1 MTNLISFFSISGSLP
16 IKLNATLAFPFMIPV
31 NNELGSC
38 GGTGVALK
46 YQKKD
51 NYKISI
57 YKFE

>member
-1 MTNLISFFSISGSLP
+1 
-16 IKLNATLAFPFMIPV
+16 MIPV

-57 YKFE
+57 YKFEEDINV